1 MNVKEKLRQFL
12 FDEDFHKKRLVS
24 FLRDHYYTEK
34 QKKIKTLNIGSC
46 RGEYYT
52 HIFQGAFL
60 INVDI
65 RKCDGIDVLGNV
77 YNLPFKSGMFDVV
90 LTIEVLEHLSDPK
103 RAVNVVKRVLK
114 EEGMFIATTRFFFP
128 IHGAPNDFYRY
139 TKSRLKHLLKDF
151 DIVKI
156 FEDSTDME
164 SLSLI
169 IQKLSYNENFF
180 LKTFLLITGRV
191 LRFLWRSKKNRIPSG
206 YYIVAIK
213 NYDR

>member
-1 MNVKEKLRQFL
+1 
-12 FDEDFHKKRLVS
+12 
-24 FLRDHYYTEK
+24 
-34 QKKIKTLNIGSC
+34 
-46 RGEYYT
+46 
-52 HIFQGAFL
+52 
-60 INVDI
+60 
-65 RKCDGIDVLGNV
+65 
-77 YNLPFKSGMFDVV
+77 MFDVV
-90 LTIEVLEHLSDPK
+90 LMIEVLEHLSDPK
-103 RAVNVVKRVLK
+103 RAVNEVKRVLK

-139 TKSRLKHLLKDF
+139 TKSGLKHLLK
-151 DIVKI
+151 
-156 FEDSTDME
+156 DSTDME

>member
-24 FLRDHYYTEK
+24 FLRDVSHYYTEK
-34 QKKIKTLNIGSC
+34 QKKIKILNIGSC
-46 RGEYYT
+46 GGEYS

-60 INVDI
+60 M
-65 RKCDGIDVLGNV
+65 GNV

-90 LTIEVLEHLSDPK
+90 LMIEVLEHLSDPK
-103 RAVNVVKRVLK
+103 RAVNEVKRVLK

-128 IHGAPNDFYRY
+128 IHGAPDDFYRY
-139 TKSRLKHLLKDF
+139 TKSGLKHLLKDF